1 LGNVIIT
8 LIKKKARKALYP
20 KVKGALD
27 RIFALIGII
36 ILAPLWA
43 VLALMIRSDRMGS
56 AIFKQT
62 RVGKDCKIIWVYKFR
77 TMTSTDVAFDIN
89 HAVIDNSNNNLTRT
103 GRFLRKTK
111 LDETPQL
118 INILKGEMSFIGPRP
133 LLHNYLEVYERWE
146 LKKFNCKP
154 GLSGLSQ
161 VNGNGY
167 LTPKER
173 SYYDVIY
180 AQKLSF
186 WRDVEIFF
194 KTFLVIVGGEER
206 FLHKVNS
213 EDLAALAHEI
223 SKEYKNT

>member
-1 LGNVIIT
+1 M
-8 LIKKKARKALYP
+8 YP
-20 KVKGALD
+20 KVKEALD
-27 RIFALIGII
+27 KILALIGII
-36 ILAPLWA
+36 VLSPLWA
-43 VLALMIRSDRMGS
+43 VLTLMIRSDRMGP

-62 RVGKDCKIIWVYKFR
+62 RVGKNCKIIWVYKFR
-77 TMTSTDVAFDIN
+77 TMTSTNVAFDIN
-89 HAVIDNSNNNLTRT
+89 HAVIDKRNSNLTRT
-103 GRFLRKTK
+103 GRFLRMTK

-146 LKKFNCKP
+146 LQKFRCKP

-180 AQKLSF
+180 ARKLCF
-186 WRDVEIFF
+186 RRDVEIFF
-194 KTFLVIVGGEER
+194 KTFLVVAGGEER
-206 FLHKVNS
+206 FIHKVNS
-213 EDLAALAHEI
+213 EDMAALAHEI
-223 SKEYKNT
+223 SKELNK